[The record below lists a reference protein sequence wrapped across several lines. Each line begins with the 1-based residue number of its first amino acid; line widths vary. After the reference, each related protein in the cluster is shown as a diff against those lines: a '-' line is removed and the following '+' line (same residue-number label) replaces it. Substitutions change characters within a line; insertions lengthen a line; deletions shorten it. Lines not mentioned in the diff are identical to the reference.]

1 MISKKICLITGGNK
15 GIGLAI
21 TKKLL
26 DTHKIFSLC
35 SSGKSEFQH
44 PDFINIKNNITD
56 FKETKANI
64 EEILKKNNI
73 DAVIHN
79 AGITRDKFFHKMR
92 NEEWFDVINT
102 NLLSAYNLLQ
112 LPINNMRANKKG
124 DIIFI
129 SSVNASTGM
138 MGQTNY
144 VTSKSGL
151 HGLSKSLA
159 LENANCNI
167 KVNVISPGYVN
178 TDMTKVIKEEIKQSI
193 KNQIP
198 MKEFAE
204 PTDIADTVK
213 FIIDSKYITGS
224 NIHLNGGL
232 FMN

>member
-1 MISKKICLITGGNK
+1 MSKKICLITGGNR

-21 TKKLL
+21 TKKLI
-26 DTHKIFSLC
+26 DDYKVFSL
-35 SSGKSEFQH
+35 SLSGKSEFEH
-44 PDFINIKNNITD
+44 SDFINIKNDITN

-64 EEILKKNNI
+64 EEILKFNNI
-73 DAVIHN
+73 DSVIHN
-79 AGITRDKFFHKMR
+79 AGITRDKFFHKM
-92 NEEWFDVINT
+92 NNDEWFDVINT
-102 NLLSAYNLLQ
+102 NLLSVYNLLN

-129 SSVNASTGM
+129 SSVNAATGM
-138 MGQTNY
+138 LGQTNY
-144 VTSKSGL
+144 AASKSGL
-151 HGLSKSLA
+151 YGLCKSLA

-167 KVNVISPGYVN
+167 KVNIISPGYVN

-204 PTDIADTVK
+204 PTDIANTVK

>member
-1 MISKKICLITGGNK
+1 MISKKVCLITGGNR

-26 DTHKIFSLC
+26 ETHKIFSLS
-35 SSGKSEFQH
+35 SSGKSDFEH

-56 FKETKANI
+56 FKETKGNI
-64 EEILKKNNI
+64 EEILTFNNI
-73 DAVIHN
+73 DSVIHN
-79 AGITRDKFFHKMR
+79 AGITRDKFFHKM
-92 NEEWFDVINT
+92 NNDEWFDVINT
-102 NLLSAYNLLQ
+102 NLLSVYNLLN

-129 SSVNASTGM
+129 SSVNAATGM
-138 MGQTNY
+138 LGQTNY
-144 VTSKSGL
+144 AASKSGL
-151 HGLSKSLA
+151 YGLCKSLA
-159 LENANCNI
+159 LESASCNI
-167 KVNVISPGYVN
+167 KVNIISPGYVN
-178 TDMTKVIKEEIKQSI
+178 TDMTKVIKEETKQSI

-204 PTDIADTVK
+204 PTDIANTVK